1 MEPIRQLHD
10 NFQPQSKLI
19 IFCDGKILYDHDKKT
34 YCFEPKDL
42 NTLDS
47 YSPFLS
53 IAKDTLLDE
62 YYYSIEIAP
71 NTDILGIF
79 MDPAKIEF
87 TDFRTTLSFID
98 PSDFKLISRA
108 SILIN
113 WKAANQFCSTCGN
126 KTLFNSKEGAPDCEC
141 LAPPRYPII
150 SPCIITL
157 IHDKDRILLGRSK
170 FFPPNMFSTLAG
182 FIEAGENAEE
192 ALVREVMEEVNVKVS
207 DFLQKNRLYEIL
219 GLFILFIVG
228 IMLISEG
235 AHKAHLKLFGNE
247 VMPMTKTTFY
257 FVIAILVIIDI
268 VQGKYQKK
276 LMAKK
281 Q

>member
-141 LAPPRYPII
+141 LASPRYPII

-207 DFLQKNRLYEIL
+207 EIKYYGSQSWPFPSQLML
-219 GLFILFIVG
+219 GYFCKYVEGEIKLNDAELEEARWFHLDDLPMIPPDSSISG
-228 IMLISEG
+228 QLIRSYISD
-235 AHKAHLKLFGNE
+235 HLKL
-247 VMPMTKTTFY
+247 
-257 FVIAILVIIDI
+257 
-268 VQGKYQKK
+268 
-276 LMAKK
+276 
-281 Q
+281 

>member
-10 NFQPQSKLI
+10 NFQLQSKLI

-53 IAKDTLLDE
+53 IAKDALLDE

-207 DFLQKNRLYEIL
+207 EIKYYGSQSWPFPSQLML
-219 GLFILFIVG
+219 GYFCKYVEGEIKLNDAELEEARWFHLDDLPMIPPDSSISG
-228 IMLISEG
+228 QLIRSYISD
-235 AHKAHLKLFGNE
+235 HLKL
-247 VMPMTKTTFY
+247 
-257 FVIAILVIIDI
+257 
-268 VQGKYQKK
+268 
-276 LMAKK
+276 
-281 Q
+281 

>member
-53 IAKDTLLDE
+53 IAKDNLLDD

-207 DFLQKNRLYEIL
+207 DIKYYGSQSWPFPSQLMLGYFCKYVEGEIKL
-219 GLFILFIVG
+219 NDAELEEARWFHLDDLPMIPPDSSISGQ
-228 IMLISEG
+228 LIRSYISD
-235 AHKAHLKLFGNE
+235 HLKL
-247 VMPMTKTTFY
+247 
-257 FVIAILVIIDI
+257 
-268 VQGKYQKK
+268 
-276 LMAKK
+276 
-281 Q
+281 

>member
-19 IFCDGKILYDHDKKT
+19 IFSDGKILYDHDKKT

-42 NTLDS
+42 NTLDR

-98 PSDFKLISRA
+98 PSDFKLLSRA

-141 LAPPRYPII
+141 IAPPRYPII

-207 DFLQKNRLYEIL
+207 EIKYYGSQSWPFPSQLML
-219 GLFILFIVG
+219 GYFCKYVEGEIKLNDAELEEARWFHLDDLPMIPPDSSISG
-228 IMLISEG
+228 QLIRSYISD
-235 AHKAHLKLFGNE
+235 HLKL
-247 VMPMTKTTFY
+247 
-257 FVIAILVIIDI
+257 
-268 VQGKYQKK
+268 
-276 LMAKK
+276 
-281 Q
+281 

>member
-141 LAPPRYPII
+141 IAPPRYPII

-207 DFLQKNRLYEIL
+207 EIKYYGSQSWPFPSQLML
-219 GLFILFIVG
+219 GYFCKYVEGEIKLNDAELEEARWFHLDDLPMIPPDSSISG
-228 IMLISEG
+228 QLIRSYISD
-235 AHKAHLKLFGNE
+235 HLKLW
-247 VMPMTKTTFY
+247 
-257 FVIAILVIIDI
+257 
-268 VQGKYQKK
+268 
-276 LMAKK
+276 
-281 Q
+281 

>member
-71 NTDILGIF
+71 NTNILGIF

-207 DFLQKNRLYEIL
+207 DIKYYGSQSWPFPSQLMLGYFCKYVEGEIKL
-219 GLFILFIVG
+219 NDAELEEARWFHLDDLPMIPPDSSISGQ
-228 IMLISEG
+228 LIRSYISD
-235 AHKAHLKLFGNE
+235 HLKL
-247 VMPMTKTTFY
+247 
-257 FVIAILVIIDI
+257 
-268 VQGKYQKK
+268 
-276 LMAKK
+276 
-281 Q
+281 

>member
-10 NFQPQSKLI
+10 NFQLQSKLI

-207 DFLQKNRLYEIL
+207 EIKYYGSQSWPFPSQLML
-219 GLFILFIVG
+219 GYFCKYVEGEIKLNDAELEEARWFHLDDLPMIPPDSSISG
-228 IMLISEG
+228 QLIRSYISD
-235 AHKAHLKLFGNE
+235 HLKL
-247 VMPMTKTTFY
+247 
-257 FVIAILVIIDI
+257 
-268 VQGKYQKK
+268 
-276 LMAKK
+276 
-281 Q
+281 

>member
-98 PSDFKLISRA
+98 PSNFKLISRA
-108 SILIN
+108 SILVN

-207 DFLQKNRLYEIL
+207 DIKYYGSQSWPFPSQLMLGYFCKYVEGEIKL
-219 GLFILFIVG
+219 NDAELEEARWFHLDDLPMIPPDSSISGQ
-228 IMLISEG
+228 LIRSYISDR
-235 AHKAHLKLFGNE
+235 LKL
-247 VMPMTKTTFY
+247 
-257 FVIAILVIIDI
+257 
-268 VQGKYQKK
+268 
-276 LMAKK
+276 
-281 Q
+281 

>member
-10 NFQPQSKLI
+10 NFQLQSKLI

-207 DFLQKNRLYEIL
+207 DIKYYGSQSWPFPSQLMLGYFCKYVEGEIKL
-219 GLFILFIVG
+219 NDAELEEARWFHLDDLPMIPPDSSISGQ
-228 IMLISEG
+228 LIRSYISD
-235 AHKAHLKLFGNE
+235 HLKL
-247 VMPMTKTTFY
+247 
-257 FVIAILVIIDI
+257 
-268 VQGKYQKK
+268 
-276 LMAKK
+276 
-281 Q
+281 

>member
-98 PSDFKLISRA
+98 SSNFKLISRA
-108 SILIN
+108 SILVN

-157 IHDKDRILLGRSK
+157 IHDKDKILLGRSK

-207 DFLQKNRLYEIL
+207 EIKYYGSQSWPFPSQLML
-219 GLFILFIVG
+219 GYFCKYVEGEIKLNDAELEEARWFHLNDLPMIPPDSSISG
-228 IMLISEG
+228 QLIRSYISD
-235 AHKAHLKLFGNE
+235 HLKL
-247 VMPMTKTTFY
+247 
-257 FVIAILVIIDI
+257 
-268 VQGKYQKK
+268 
-276 LMAKK
+276 
-281 Q
+281 

>member
-207 DFLQKNRLYEIL
+207 DIKYYGSQSWPFPSQLMLGYFCKYVEGEIKL
-219 GLFILFIVG
+219 NDAELEEARWFHLDDLPMIPPDSSISGQ
-228 IMLISEG
+228 LIRSYISD
-235 AHKAHLKLFGNE
+235 HLKL
-247 VMPMTKTTFY
+247 
-257 FVIAILVIIDI
+257 
-268 VQGKYQKK
+268 
-276 LMAKK
+276 
-281 Q
+281 

>member
-53 IAKDTLLDE
+53 IAKDTLSDE

-98 PSDFKLISRA
+98 PSNFKLISSA
-108 SILIN
+108 SILVN

-207 DFLQKNRLYEIL
+207 DIKYYGSQSWPFPSQLMLGYFCKYVEGEIKL
-219 GLFILFIVG
+219 NDAELEEARWFHLDDLPMIPPDSSISGQ
-228 IMLISEG
+228 LIRSYISD
-235 AHKAHLKLFGNE
+235 HLKL
-247 VMPMTKTTFY
+247 
-257 FVIAILVIIDI
+257 
-268 VQGKYQKK
+268 
-276 LMAKK
+276 
-281 Q
+281 

>member
-19 IFCDGKILYDHDKKT
+19 IFSDGKILYDHDKKT

-108 SILIN
+108 SILVN

-141 LAPPRYPII
+141 FAPPRYPII

-207 DFLQKNRLYEIL
+207 EIKYYGSQSWPFPSQLML
-219 GLFILFIVG
+219 GYFCKYVEGEIKLNDAELEEARWFHLDDLPMIPPDSSISG
-228 IMLISEG
+228 QLIRSYISD
-235 AHKAHLKLFGNE
+235 HLKL
-247 VMPMTKTTFY
+247 
-257 FVIAILVIIDI
+257 
-268 VQGKYQKK
+268 
-276 LMAKK
+276 
-281 Q
+281 

>member
-141 LAPPRYPII
+141 IAPPRYPII

-207 DFLQKNRLYEIL
+207 DIKYYGSQSWPFPSQLMLGYFCKYVEGEIKL
-219 GLFILFIVG
+219 NDAELEEARWFHLDDLPMIPPDSSISGQ
-228 IMLISEG
+228 LIRSYISD
-235 AHKAHLKLFGNE
+235 HLKL
-247 VMPMTKTTFY
+247 
-257 FVIAILVIIDI
+257 
-268 VQGKYQKK
+268 
-276 LMAKK
+276 
-281 Q
+281 

>member
-98 PSDFKLISRA
+98 PSYFKLISRA

-207 DFLQKNRLYEIL
+207 EIKYYGSQSWPFPSQLML
-219 GLFILFIVG
+219 GYFCKYVEGEIKLNDAELEEARWFHLDDLPMIPPDSSISG
-228 IMLISEG
+228 QLIRSYISDR
-235 AHKAHLKLFGNE
+235 LKL
-247 VMPMTKTTFY
+247 
-257 FVIAILVIIDI
+257 
-268 VQGKYQKK
+268 
-276 LMAKK
+276 
-281 Q
+281 

>member
-62 YYYSIEIAP
+62 YYYSIEIGP

-108 SILIN
+108 SILVN

-141 LAPPRYPII
+141 LAPPRYPTI

-207 DFLQKNRLYEIL
+207 EIKYYGSQSWPFPSQLML
-219 GLFILFIVG
+219 GYFCKYVEGEIKLNDAELEEARWFHLDDLPMIPPDSSISG
-228 IMLISEG
+228 QLIRSYISD
-235 AHKAHLKLFGNE
+235 HLKL
-247 VMPMTKTTFY
+247 
-257 FVIAILVIIDI
+257 
-268 VQGKYQKK
+268 
-276 LMAKK
+276 
-281 Q
+281 

>member
-62 YYYSIEIAP
+62 YYYSIEITP

-108 SILIN
+108 SILVN

-207 DFLQKNRLYEIL
+207 EIKYYGSQSWPFPSQLML
-219 GLFILFIVG
+219 GYFCKYVEGEIKLNDAELEEARWFHLDDLPMIPPDSSISG
-228 IMLISEG
+228 QLIRSYISD
-235 AHKAHLKLFGNE
+235 HLKL
-247 VMPMTKTTFY
+247 
-257 FVIAILVIIDI
+257 
-268 VQGKYQKK
+268 
-276 LMAKK
+276 
-281 Q
+281 

>member
-98 PSDFKLISRA
+98 PSNFKLISRA

-141 LAPPRYPII
+141 IAPPRYPII

-207 DFLQKNRLYEIL
+207 EIKYYGSQSWPFPSQLML
-219 GLFILFIVG
+219 GYFCKYVEGEIKLNDAELEEARWFHLDDLPMIPPDSSISG
-228 IMLISEG
+228 QLIRSYISD
-235 AHKAHLKLFGNE
+235 HLKL
-247 VMPMTKTTFY
+247 
-257 FVIAILVIIDI
+257 
-268 VQGKYQKK
+268 
-276 LMAKK
+276 
-281 Q
+281 

>member
-79 MDPAKIEF
+79 IDPAKIEF

-207 DFLQKNRLYEIL
+207 EIKYYGSQSWPFPSQLML
-219 GLFILFIVG
+219 GYFCKYVEGEIKLNDAELEEARWFHLDDLPMIPPDSSISG
-228 IMLISEG
+228 QLIRSYISD
-235 AHKAHLKLFGNE
+235 HLKL
-247 VMPMTKTTFY
+247 
-257 FVIAILVIIDI
+257 
-268 VQGKYQKK
+268 
-276 LMAKK
+276 
-281 Q
+281 

>member
-10 NFQPQSKLI
+10 NFQLQSKLI

-207 DFLQKNRLYEIL
+207 DIKYYGSQSWPFPSQLMLGFFCKYVEGEIKL
-219 GLFILFIVG
+219 NDAELEEARWFHLDDLPMIPPDSSISGQ
-228 IMLISEG
+228 LIRSYISD
-235 AHKAHLKLFGNE
+235 HLKL
-247 VMPMTKTTFY
+247 
-257 FVIAILVIIDI
+257 
-268 VQGKYQKK
+268 
-276 LMAKK
+276 
-281 Q
+281 

>member
-207 DFLQKNRLYEIL
+207 EIKYYGSQSWPFPSQLML
-219 GLFILFIVG
+219 GYFCKYVEGEIKLNDAELEEARWFHLDDLPMIPPDSSISG
-228 IMLISEG
+228 QLIRSYISDR
-235 AHKAHLKLFGNE
+235 LKL
-247 VMPMTKTTFY
+247 
-257 FVIAILVIIDI
+257 
-268 VQGKYQKK
+268 
-276 LMAKK
+276 
-281 Q
+281 

>member
-207 DFLQKNRLYEIL
+207 DIKYFGSQSWPFPSQLMLGYFCKYVEGEIKL
-219 GLFILFIVG
+219 NDAELEEARWFHLDDLPMIPPDSSISGQ
-228 IMLISEG
+228 LIRSYISD
-235 AHKAHLKLFGNE
+235 HLKL
-247 VMPMTKTTFY
+247 
-257 FVIAILVIIDI
+257 
-268 VQGKYQKK
+268 
-276 LMAKK
+276 
-281 Q
+281 

>member
-113 WKAANQFCSTCGN
+113 WKATNKFCSTCGN

-207 DFLQKNRLYEIL
+207 DIKYYGSQSWPFPSQLMLGYFCKYVEGEIKL
-219 GLFILFIVG
+219 NDAELEEARWFHLDDLPMIPPDSSISGQ
-228 IMLISEG
+228 LIRSYISD
-235 AHKAHLKLFGNE
+235 HLKL
-247 VMPMTKTTFY
+247 
-257 FVIAILVIIDI
+257 
-268 VQGKYQKK
+268 
-276 LMAKK
+276 
-281 Q
+281 

>member
-141 LAPPRYPII
+141 IAPPRYPII

-207 DFLQKNRLYEIL
+207 DIKYYGSQSWPFPSQLMLGYFCKYVEGEIKL
-219 GLFILFIVG
+219 NDAELEEARWFHLNDLPMIPPDSSISGQ
-228 IMLISEG
+228 LIRSYISD
-235 AHKAHLKLFGNE
+235 HLKL
-247 VMPMTKTTFY
+247 
-257 FVIAILVIIDI
+257 
-268 VQGKYQKK
+268 
-276 LMAKK
+276 
-281 Q
+281 

>member
-42 NTLDS
+42 NTLDN

-98 PSDFKLISRA
+98 PSNFKLISRA
-108 SILIN
+108 SILVN

-207 DFLQKNRLYEIL
+207 DIKYYGSQSWPFPSQLMLGYFCKYVEGEIKL
-219 GLFILFIVG
+219 NDAELEEARWFHLDDLPMIPPDSSISGQ
-228 IMLISEG
+228 LIRSYISDR
-235 AHKAHLKLFGNE
+235 LKL
-247 VMPMTKTTFY
+247 
-257 FVIAILVIIDI
+257 
-268 VQGKYQKK
+268 
-276 LMAKK
+276 
-281 Q
+281 

>member
-98 PSDFKLISRA
+98 PSNFKLISRA
-108 SILIN
+108 SILVN

-141 LAPPRYPII
+141 IAPPRYPII

-207 DFLQKNRLYEIL
+207 EIKYYGSQSWPFPSQLML
-219 GLFILFIVG
+219 GYFCKYVEGEIKLNDAELEEARWFHLDDLPMIPPDSSISG
-228 IMLISEG
+228 QLIRSYISD
-235 AHKAHLKLFGNE
+235 HLKL
-247 VMPMTKTTFY
+247 
-257 FVIAILVIIDI
+257 
-268 VQGKYQKK
+268 
-276 LMAKK
+276 
-281 Q
+281 